1 MFDIG
6 WTEILV
12 IAVVAI
18 VFVGPKDLPKVLRT
32 LAQALGKLRK
42 IAGEFQTQFNEALKE
57 AELDDLKRDV
67 ESIKNA
73 ATFKDV
79 RDELNP
85 FKQVDKE
92 LRETTA
98 ALDGDKRKTA
108 SGPMSSAPVEAEAA
122 PATPSGNPSPEAAGS
137 ALDEMT
143 MAEPDSA
150 PDETAT
156 SADDQTPK
164 RSSGA

>member
-6 WTEILV
+6 WTELLV

-18 VFVGPKDLPKVLRT
+18 LFVGPKDLPGVLRT

-67 ESIKNA
+67 EGIKNA

-85 FKQVDKE
+85 FKDVDKD
-92 LRETTA
+92 LREATA
-98 ALDGDKRKTA
+98 ALDRDARKPA
-108 SGPMSSAPVEAEAA
+108 SGPMSSAPPEQEA
-122 PATPSGNPSPEAAGS
+122 PAPAPGGNPSPQAAGS
-137 ALDEMT
+137 AMDEMT
-143 MAEPDSA
+143 AANADSEPDEA
-150 PDETAT
+150 AT
-156 SADDQTPK
+156 SAEDQPAK